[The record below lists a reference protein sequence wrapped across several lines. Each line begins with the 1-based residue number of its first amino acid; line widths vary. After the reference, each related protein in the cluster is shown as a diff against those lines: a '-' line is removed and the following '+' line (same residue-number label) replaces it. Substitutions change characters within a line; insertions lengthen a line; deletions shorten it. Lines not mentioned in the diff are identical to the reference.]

1 MTPELAY
8 FLKINVAIALFYAFY
23 RLFFHKDTFFHWRR
37 IALLCFFAIS
47 LLYPLLNIEE
57 WIKAHEPMVAMADLY
72 ATIILPE
79 QVVTIPQETE
89 INWQELIKLLTGIYL
104 LGGITTDRPFFPST
118 RKYHATAFS
127 MFQKPIE
134 RMTCTHIEER
144 SRTLL
149 FFHWIFIHP
158 EVTYRI

>member
-37 IALLCFFAIS
+37 MALLCFFAIS
-47 LLYPLLNIEE
+47 MLYPLLNIQG

-79 QVVTIPQETE
+79 QIIEAPQETTA
-89 INWQELIKLLTGIYL
+89 NWQELIPQILGFIYWTGVFIGAECYYLPHVSSYNWVASSDCISNAQKAIYKEYAY
-104 LGGITTDRPFFPST
+104 I
-118 RKYHATAFS
+118 Y
-127 MFQKPIE
+127 
-134 RMTCTHIEER
+134 
-144 SRTLL
+144 
-149 FFHWIFIHP
+149 
-158 EVTYRI
+158 

>member
-47 LLYPLLNIEE
+47 LLYPLLNIEG

-89 INWQELIKLLTGIYL
+89 INWQELIKLLTGIIYWSGVL
-104 LGGITTDRPFFPST
+104 LLTARFFLQLGSIMRLHFQCSKSQLKGVRVHLLKKEAGPFS
-118 RKYHATAFS
+118 
-127 MFQKPIE
+127 
-134 RMTCTHIEER
+134 
-144 SRTLL
+144 

-158 EVTYRI
+158 